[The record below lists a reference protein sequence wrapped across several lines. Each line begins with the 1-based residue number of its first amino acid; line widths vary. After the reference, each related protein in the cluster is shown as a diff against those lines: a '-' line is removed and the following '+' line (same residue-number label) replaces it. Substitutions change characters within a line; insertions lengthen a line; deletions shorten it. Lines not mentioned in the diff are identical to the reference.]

1 MYPLERVARL
11 EEVIGHLDDI
21 ATMFIFDEAAVWNHE
36 VEGDPGFRRVE
47 FLKKIALSIGVLKNQ
62 VEYELNLLSDD
73 ESGTISLVSTLKPI

>member
-21 ATMFIFDEAAVWNHE
+21 ATMFIFDETAVWNHE

-73 ESGTISLVSTLKPI
+73 ESGTEVLQ